1 MRLRTLLS
9 YIVFTV
15 FATQGAE
22 FDLGTHGTLSLT
34 VPTDW
39 RFASKAINKS
49 NGTPIGITIV
59 LGPQRDET
67 IARGKLTMLYATNG
81 APNKDVVRKDV
92 LRTADLPASKSVEKQ
107 KTLKEFSLEK
117 GYGAYCVFTDAS
129 LVGKTPKAG
138 DFKVMA
144 TGEVQPA
151 DNLVGMVTLFANEL
165 DGADLKAMIKI
176 INSIKVKPKAI
187 P

>member
-1 MRLRTLLS
+1 MRFRTLLS
-9 YIVFTV
+9 LFAFTV
-15 FATQGAE
+15 LATQGAE
-22 FDLGTHGTLSLT
+22 FDLGSHGTLSLT

-39 RFASKAINKS
+39 RFTSKAINKS
-49 NGTPIGITIV
+49 NGTPSGIMIV
-59 LGPQRDET
+59 LGPQRDAAS
-67 IARGKLTMLYATNG
+67 ARGMLTMLYATNG

-92 LRTADLPASKSVEKQ
+92 LRIADRPAAKSVEKQ
-107 KTLKEFSLEK
+107 KTLKEFSLEQ

-138 DFKVMA
+138 EFKVLA

-151 DNLVGMVTLFANEL
+151 DNLVGVVTLFANEL
-165 DGADLKAMIKI
+165 DGAELKAMIKI
-176 INSIKVKPKAI
+176 INTIKVKPKAI